1 MLVRMELTLPR
12 DARYV
17 AMMRNVA
24 VCVLQDLDVPQEAIG
39 DVQVAVTEACANAVR
54 HAVGSAEYTVGL
66 AVAADG
72 CEIEIID
79 VGPGFDP
86 LGAELDEF
94 DPDAEDGRGLYL
106 MRALV
111 DDLAYDRVDN
121 RTRVTLTKRWPH
133 RHIGIAALDGDHTPE
148 APPERAGSPGGQR
161 GPVQP

>member
-17 AMMRNVA
+17 VMMRNVA
-24 VCVLQDLDVPQEAIG
+24 GCVLTDLDVPRDAID
-39 DVQVAVTEACANAVR
+39 DVEVAVTEACANAVR

-86 LGAELDEF
+86 LGAEMDSFGLE
-94 DPDAEDGRGLYL
+94 AEEGRGLYL
-106 MRALV
+106 IRALV
-111 DDLAYDRVDN
+111 DELAYDRVDQ
-121 RTRVTLTKRWPH
+121 RTRVKLTKRWPH
-133 RHIGIAALDGDHTPE
+133 RHTGIAALDGDRPDAT
-148 APPERAGSPGGQR
+148 
-161 GPVQP
+161 

>member
-1 MLVRMELTLPR
+1 MLVRMDLTLPR
-12 DARYV
+12 DSRYV
-17 AMMRNVA
+17 GMMRNVA
-24 VCVLQDLDVPQEAIG
+24 SSVLTDLDVPAAAIA
-39 DVQVAVTEACANAVR
+39 DVEVAVTEACANAVR

-94 DPDAEDGRGLYL
+94 DPDAEEGRGLYL

-111 DDLAYDRVDN
+111 DELSYERVDR
-121 RTRVTLTKRWPH
+121 RTRVKLTKRWAH
-133 RHIGIAALDGDHTPE
+133 RHEGIPALDGGRPETP
-148 APPERAGSPGGQR
+148 PQG
-161 GPVQP
+161 